1 MKSSGKKKSLN
12 IYLGL
17 VRLMDCVME
26 RFLKPLTPRDL
37 HHNDDPYDVHVEK
50 NVKKALEKYWLKHED
65 TNRKVSGVSVNFQRT
80 IKRMLRISARSFKK

>member
-17 VRLMDCVME
+17 VRLMGHGME

-50 NVKKALEKYWLKHED
+50 NVKKALENYWLKHED

>member
-26 RFLKPLTPRDL
+26 RFLKPLTLRGL
-37 HHNDDPYDVHVEK
+37 YHNDDPYDVHVEK
-50 NVKKALEKYWLKHED
+50 NVKKALEKNWLKHED